1 MYMSTSCDLRGLF
14 LLCVILCAIGTPGRY
29 MPQGS
34 PDTWKF
40 LPQGS
45 PATWKFLPR
54 DSLDTREIYA
64 AGQPGQPGDLY
75 RGMAGFPGILPQG
88 SPDCGII
95 YLPFSSGFC
104 L

>member
-40 LPQGS
+40 M
-45 PATWKFLPR
+45 PR

-64 AGQPGQPGDLY
+64 AGQPGHPGDLY
-75 RGMAGFPGILPQG
+75 RGMAGFPGILMRDK
-88 SPDCGII
+88 PDCGII